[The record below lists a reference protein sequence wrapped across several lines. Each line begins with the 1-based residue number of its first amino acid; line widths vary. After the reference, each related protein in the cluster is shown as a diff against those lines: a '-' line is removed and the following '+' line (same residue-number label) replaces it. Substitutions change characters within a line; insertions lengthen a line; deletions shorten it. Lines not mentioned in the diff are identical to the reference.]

1 MLLRRWKQSRH
12 LLFEISFT
20 VRLCIIL
27 LISTVCPSFISMI
40 CPSIFTGL
48 REVCISRNK
57 NVPINVYFTDN
68 FVDNVVNA
76 TSDITGHCMIVDA
89 VIQMSEFIG
98 RIVQFWT
105 MTVVDLFACSMIL
118 FASWLG
124 LVGAAFSVLSLFLCR
139 LI

>member
-1 MLLRRWKQSRH
+1 MKATT
-12 LLFEISFT
+12 SFVILIFVHGT
-20 VRLCIIL
+20 FMYYL

-68 FVDNVVNA
+68 FVANVVND

-89 VIQMSEFIG
+89 VIEMSEFIG
-98 RIVQFWT
+98 RIVQF
-105 MTVVDLFACSMIL
+105 
-118 FASWLG
+118 
-124 LVGAAFSVLSLFLCR
+124 
-139 LI
+139 